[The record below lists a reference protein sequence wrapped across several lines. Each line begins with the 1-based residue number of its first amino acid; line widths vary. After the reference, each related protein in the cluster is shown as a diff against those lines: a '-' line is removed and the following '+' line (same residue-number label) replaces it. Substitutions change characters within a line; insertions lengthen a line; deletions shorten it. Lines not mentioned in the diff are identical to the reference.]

1 MFSES
6 RRVLCQLTLLAWC
19 VAPALALRPGQLDS
33 TFNELGTPGSVVI
46 AQPTGDDRATDVAV
60 DALGRVY
67 VASLELI
74 ANGPGHDPF
83 ARLRRYTADGALD
96 ASFASGGVRTIPVV
110 PPVNGNV
117 QVAVDQITGDVFV
130 AVEVDISGNDNVDWR
145 IERLRDDGL
154 LLAVQVI
161 DFLHGGDNIDLLGD
175 LTVGGGRVAVVGAA
189 EWAAPDFDVAVA
201 VLDSGTLGFDP
212 GWNGGSGR
220 AFVAFDLGGTKLD
233 AATAVATGPGGS
245 LIIVGHAVGTGGSRR
260 GLAIKFTNNGT
271 LDAAFGASGKATYA
285 FEPIL
290 GSVSNENFFFDVVVD
305 DAGTLWIGGTTTHPT
320 QPFADQDFALVKVA
334 WNGEPDLTFGTNGW
348 QRVAFEFPFQG
359 SSDDVG
365 YSLVRDGE
373 AFVLAGEVRS
383 RMTTQRAVGLTRV
396 LPDGSID
403 QSFGLSG
410 GKVLHLVQAQ
420 TNQDVWGLARDG
432 SERLLVSGGA
442 GPGGGGMDSYVIRL
456 VGDLVFQDGFESGNA
471 GAWSTVVP

>member
-1 MFSES
+1 MFADC
-6 RRVLCQLTLLAWC
+6 RRLLRPLALLAAC
-19 VAPALALRPGQLDS
+19 AAPALALRPGQLDHS
-33 TFNELGTPGSVVI
+33 FNELGTPGSVMI
-46 AQPTGDDRATDVAV
+46 PQPTGDDRATDVAV

-67 VASLELI
+67 VASLELV
-74 ANGPGHDPF
+74 ANGPGHDPL
-83 ARLRRYTADGALD
+83 ARLRRYTPEGTLD
-96 ASFASGGVRTIPVV
+96 ATFASGGVRTIPVV

-130 AVEVDISGNDNVDWR
+130 AVEVQISSSPDIDWR
-145 IERLRDDGL
+145 VEK
-154 LLAVQVI
+154 LASNGSFLASRAI
-161 DFLHGGDNIDLLGD
+161 DFEHGGDDIDLLGD
-175 LTVGGGRVAVVGAA
+175 LAVVGTRVVVVGGA
-189 EWAAPDFDVAVA
+189 EFNAPDYDVAVA
-201 VLDSGTLGFDP
+201 VLSANTLAFDTAWSGDGL
-212 GWNGGSGR
+212 
-220 AFVAFDLGGTKLD
+220 AVVAFDIGGLHQD
-233 AATAVATGPGGS
+233 FATAVAAGNEGS
-245 LIIVGHAVGTGGSRR
+245 LIVVGHAQTGTTRR
-260 GLAIKFTNNGT
+260 GLAAKFTSAGA
-271 LDAAFGASGKATYA
+271 LDSGFGVSGKATYA
-285 FEPIL
+285 FEPIF

-305 DAGTLWIGGTTTHPT
+305 EAGTLWIGGTTTHPT

-334 WNGEPDLTFGTNGW
+334 WNGEPDLAFGTNGW

-365 YSLVRDGE
+365 YGLVRDGE

-410 GKVLHLVQAQ
+410 GKVVQLVQAQ

-471 GAWSTVVP
+471 GAWSAAVP